1 MKKLDNI
8 RSSQNHR
15 QNKKEKKNINKSKSQ
30 SRRTPA
36 FRAFVMTLKVMV
48 ISAFLIAAIVMIWA
62 YAQVDF
68 SFGDD
73 LNTFDM
79 RLSSTIYVEGDDG
92 DFYSYEQFK
101 STDNRVWVDIE
112 NVPKAMKDAFVAIE
126 DQRFYSHMG
135 VDIKRTLG
143 AVINV
148 FIKGDSSY
156 GGSTIT
162 QQLVKNITQDKE
174 RTNARKIREISRAL
188 VLETKLSKDQI
199 LELYM
204 NSIYL
209 SQGVHGVQAASYVY
223 FGKSVDELS
232 LAECASIA
240 GITQYPTTY
249 DPILNPENNRQKQL
263 VVLDKMLELG
273 KITEEEYKE
282 AVDEKLDFTHGDKG
296 DKKKIGNTQ
305 SYFADHIFEEAK
317 KDLMEKFEYTEQYT
331 ENLLYNGGLKIYAT
345 MDPEIQQLVENYY
358 ADDSN
363 FPKFSGSVIPQSAMI
378 VTDPS
383 TGKLKAI
390 VGGRGEKEGDR
401 VLNRATRSKRQP
413 GSTIKPI
420 AVYAPALEENIINLA
435 TYIDNAPITI
445 GDWKPSNSNGN
456 FSGPVP
462 VKTAVAWSYNM
473 PAIRTLQALGVDESF
488 DYLKNK
494 MHMTSIVDKEVK
506 SGKVYT
512 DKNLSSLALGGLT
525 NGVTPLEMST
535 AYSCIANGG
544 MYIEPISYTKICT
557 KDDDVILENKPKKNR
572 VFSEE
577 TAFLMRELLK
587 GVVTSGTAG
596 GSTIPG
602 METCGKTG
610 TTDDN
615 KDKWFIGFTPH
626 YCSTVWFGFDKPKVI
641 STGTNP
647 AIGIWKKVMT
657 EIHED
662 LPDEKFDKPS
672 GIVKANVCGNTGKY
686 SSGGCGITD
695 YANKKFLTGYCRSVH
710 KKTPL
715 ISDTPYKDPDEEAD
729 SSGEENTSAEGNN
742 PEDTSQNND
751 TQTNSN
757 TGTSTPT
764 ENNTTAP
771 VPDTNTAVTP
781 PAA

>member
-15 QNKKEKKNINKSKSQ
+15 QNKKEKKSINKSKSQ

-48 ISAFLIAAIVMIWA
+48 ISVFAIAAIIMIWA

-68 SFGDD
+68 TFGDD

-92 DFYSYEQFK
+92 EFYSYEQFK

-135 VDIKRTLG
+135 VDIKRTMG

-223 FGKSVDELS
+223 FGKSVDQLS

-249 DPILNPENNRQKQL
+249 DPILNPENNRKKQL

-273 KITEEEYKE
+273 KISEEEYKE
-282 AVDEKLDFTHGDKG
+282 AVDEKLDFTHGDKS
-296 DKKKIGNTQ
+296 DKKKTGNAQ

-317 KDLMEKFEYTEQYT
+317 KDLMKEFEYTEQYT

-345 MDPEIQQLVENYY
+345 MDPEIQQLAENYY
-358 ADDSN
+358 GDDSN
-363 FPKFSGSVIPQSAMI
+363 FPKFSGSVIPQSAII

-420 AVYAPALEENIINLA
+420 AVYAPALEENVINLA
-435 TYIDNAPITI
+435 TQIDNAPISI
-445 GDWKPSNSNGN
+445 GDWKPSNSNGK

-506 SGKVYT
+506 GGKVYT

-557 KDDDVILENKPKKNR
+557 KDGDVIFENKPKKNR

-647 AIGIWKKVMT
+647 AIGIWKNVMT

-695 YANKKFLTGYCRSVH
+695 YANKKFLTGYCRLNH

-715 ISDTPYKDPDEEAD
+715 ISDTPYKDPDEEAE
-729 SSGEENTSAEGNN
+729 SSGEENTNAEGEN
-742 PEDTSQNND
+742 PEGSTQNND
-751 TQTNSN
+751 TQTSPDHSTSN
-757 TGTSTPT
+757 PTGN
-764 ENNTTAP
+764 ETTAP
-771 VPDTNTAVTP
+771 MPNTTVTP

>member
-15 QNKKEKKNINKSKSQ
+15 QNKKEKKSINKSKSQ

-48 ISAFLIAAIVMIWA
+48 ISVFAIAAIIMIWA

-68 SFGDD
+68 TFGDD

-92 DFYSYEQFK
+92 EFYAYEQFK

-135 VDIKRTLG
+135 VDIKRTMG

-223 FGKSVDELS
+223 FGKSVDRLS

-249 DPILNPENNRQKQL
+249 DPILNPENNRKKQL

-273 KITEEEYKE
+273 KISEEEYKE

-296 DKKKIGNTQ
+296 DKKKTGNAQ

-317 KDLMEKFEYTEQYT
+317 KDLMKEFEYTEQYT

-345 MDPEIQQLVENYY
+345 MDPEIQQLAENYY
-358 ADDSN
+358 GDDSN
-363 FPKFSGSVIPQSAMI
+363 FPKFSGSVIPQSAII

-420 AVYAPALEENIINLA
+420 AVYAPALEENVINLA
-435 TYIDNAPITI
+435 TQIDNAPITI
-445 GDWKPSNSNGN
+445 GDWKPSNSNGK

-506 SGKVYT
+506 GGKVYT

-557 KDDDVILENKPKKNR
+557 KDGDVIFENKPKKNR

-647 AIGIWKKVMT
+647 AIGIWKNVMT

-695 YANKKFLTGYCRSVH
+695 YANKKFLTGYCRLNH

-715 ISDTPYKDPDEEAD
+715 ISDTPYKDPDEEAE
-729 SSGEENTSAEGNN
+729 SSGEENANAEGEN
-742 PEDTSQNND
+742 PQDTTQNNES
-751 TQTNSN
+751 Q
-757 TGTSTPT
+757 
-764 ENNTTAP
+764 
-771 VPDTNTAVTP
+771 TNTAPSTSNPTGNETTP
-781 PAA
+781 PMPNTTVTQNAA